1 MNNKSIILSKKPK
14 EDRKNPN
21 IAFDISHNIQI
32 EMINKLY
39 MSVDFE
45 LKNVMLR
52 ELETKRNSYKQQDIK
67 KDKYDE
73 SLFISLNDIIEML
86 VGCKL
91 KCHYCNCHVKI
102 IYKMAR
108 DEKQWTLDRIDND
121 DGHSHVNT
129 IVSCLDCNLKR
140 RCINKDKFV
149 FTKKLSISRVD

>member
-1 MNNKSIILSKKPK
+1 MNKSIILSTKPK
-14 EDRKNPN
+14 EERKNPM
-21 IAFDISHNIQI
+21 IALDISHNIQV

-39 MSVDFE
+39 MCVDFE
-45 LKNVMLR
+45 MKTIMLR
-52 ELETKRNSYKQQDIK
+52 ELEIKRNGYKQQDIK

-73 SLFISLNDIIEML
+73 SLFITQEDVIEML

-91 KCHYCNCHVKI
+91 TCHYCNSHVKI
-102 IYKMAR
+102 IYKTVR

-121 DGHSHVNT
+121 DGHSRVNT

-149 FTKKLSISRVD
+149 FTKKLNICRLK

>member
-1 MNNKSIILSKKPK
+1 MNKSIILSTKPK
-14 EDRKNPN
+14 EDRKNST
-21 IAFDISHNIQI
+21 IALDISHNIQV

-45 LKNVMLR
+45 MKTIILR
-52 ELETKRNSYKQQDIK
+52 ELEIKRNGYKQQDIK

-73 SLFISLNDIIEML
+73 SLFITLEDIIEML

-91 KCHYCNCHVKI
+91 TCHYCNCHVKI

-121 DGHSHVNT
+121 DGHTRVNT
-129 IVSCLDCNLKR
+129 IISCLNCNLKR

-149 FTKKLSISRVD
+149 FTKKLNICRLKD